1 MRGGREGEEAQTE
14 LSDIIPESLANQA
27 GSAWHTQQLHTLAR
41 RLLMPNRFELTTQ
54 PVRVGRLL
62 LLALA
67 TTFLAEFFIM
77 NILRYLLPAD
87 FSDTSKALA
96 DSVLLTLIVAPFLW
110 IIAVVPIQRLAQS
123 RMHFLRRALTSQE
136 DERRRITRDIHDG
149 IGQSLTSLM
158 LGLRTMEETVTDAT
172 IRIHTVSLRK
182 IGAEIHDD
190 LRRIVRGLR
199 PMILDQ
205 LGLVAAIEQ
214 LLGEL
219 RNLGTSAMVLD
230 ASDLAGVRLNAD
242 LESTAFR
249 ILQEAI
255 SNSLRHSSASH
266 IRVVLA
272 IRNDKLELSVS
283 DNGKGFETST
293 MYLHKGGGHGLLSI
307 RERAMICGGRAEITT
322 SPGGGTTISA
332 ELPLIM
338 RGESND

>member
-1 MRGGREGEEAQTE
+1 
-14 LSDIIPESLANQA
+14 
-27 GSAWHTQQLHTLAR
+27 
-41 RLLMPNRFELTTQ
+41 MPNRFELTTQ
-54 PVRVGRLL
+54 PVRAGRLL

-77 NILRYLLPAD
+77 NILSYLLPAD
-87 FSDTSKALA
+87 CSDTSKALA
-96 DSVLLTLIVAPFLW
+96 DSILLTLIVAPFLW

-123 RMHFLRRALTSQE
+123 RTHFLRRALTSQE

-158 LGLRTMEETVTDAT
+158 LGLRTMEETVADAT
-172 IRIHTVSLRK
+172 IRRHTASLRK
-182 IGAEIHDD
+182 LGAEIHDD

-205 LGLVAAIEQ
+205 LGLVAAIER
-214 LLGEL
+214 LLEEL
-219 RNLGTSAMVLD
+219 RNSGTSVIVLD
-230 ASDLAGVRLNAD
+230 ASEMCGVRLNAE

-255 SNSLRHSSASH
+255 SNSLRHASASQ

-272 IRNDKLELSVS
+272 IKNDNLKLSVS
-283 DNGKGFETST
+283 DNGIGFETSAVFR
-293 MYLHKGGGHGLLSI
+293 HQGGGHGLLSI
-307 RERAMICGGRAEITT
+307 RERAMICGGQAEILT
-322 SPGGGTTISA
+322 SLGCGTTISA

-338 RGESND
+338 RSEQND